1 MKIIGEGSCRVSKR
15 KIYAAITLEE
25 FAKVQKNV
33 GQITGFQVQK
43 VALIFAKVLGASKKM
58 I

>member
-1 MKIIGEGSCRVSKR
+1 MMIIGEGSCRVSKR

-33 GQITGFQVQK
+33 GQITGFSSSK
-43 VALIFAKVLGASKKM
+43 TSLIFAKVLGASKKM